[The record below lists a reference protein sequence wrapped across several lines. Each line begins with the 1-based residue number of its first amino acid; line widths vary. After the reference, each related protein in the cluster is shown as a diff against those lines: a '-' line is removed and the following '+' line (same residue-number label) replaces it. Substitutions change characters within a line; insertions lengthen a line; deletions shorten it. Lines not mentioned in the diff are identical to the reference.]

1 MYWMI
6 LKINVNNWF
15 KIVFI
20 CCLSVSTIL
29 VSSYSYTQLVRGII
43 ANCLQA
49 QIVQVWGNNDG
60 DITYNKPAET
70 TADLM
75 HFSIECGDPYRPTK
89 FICSVDG
96 SPYTICST
104 DTPIFNHQYPGN
116 QHTLTVYPVNP
127 ITNQITGIAATFS
140 WVYINGVALTAK

>member
-1 MYWMI
+1 
-6 LKINVNNWF
+6 
-15 KIVFI
+15 
-20 CCLSVSTIL
+20 
-29 VSSYSYTQLVRGII
+29 
-43 ANCLQA
+43 
-49 QIVQVWGNNDG
+49 
-60 DITYNKPAET
+60 
-70 TADLM
+70 LM